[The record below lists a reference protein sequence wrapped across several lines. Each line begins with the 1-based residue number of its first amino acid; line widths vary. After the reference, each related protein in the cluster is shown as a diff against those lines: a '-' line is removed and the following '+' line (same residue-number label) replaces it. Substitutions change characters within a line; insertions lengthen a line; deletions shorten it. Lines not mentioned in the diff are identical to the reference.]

1 MIFTKEIVTVT
12 LMGELGECERV
23 LISKLPK
30 LVTKAKPVDF
40 KVIPL
45 RRGIGKG
52 KRKIS
57 FLKRQR
63 NGGTRVCLS

>member
-1 MIFTKEIVTVT
+1 MESKDIVTVT
-12 LMGELGECERV
+12 LQEGLGEGERV

-30 LVTKAKPVDF
+30 LASKAKPVDF

-45 RRGIGKG
+45 KRGIGKG